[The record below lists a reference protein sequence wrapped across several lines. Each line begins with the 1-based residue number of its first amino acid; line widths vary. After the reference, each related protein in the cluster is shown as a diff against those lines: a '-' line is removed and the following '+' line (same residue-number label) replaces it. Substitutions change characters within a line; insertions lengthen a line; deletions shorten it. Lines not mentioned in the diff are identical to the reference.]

1 MDLIFNLPYDDRWDA
16 AYKNWCRSYMA
27 GFWNRARLMTATQ
40 SKSIM
45 AFDFGTQKMGMAI
58 GQSAIESANPL
69 PLLWWKM
76 VFPTGTN
83 F

>member
-1 MDLIFNLPYDDRWDA
+1 
-16 AYKNWCRSYMA
+16 
-27 GFWNRARLMTATQ
+27 MTATQ

-69 PLLWWKM
+69 PLFCDERWYSQLG
-76 VFPTGTN
+76 PTFKN
-83 F
+83 CERVAA